1 MILRRTIF
9 SGFAGF
15 FCICATLI
23 APHGLQGGAA
33 QAQVIDM
40 AGVDCGQ
47 FDRLGERRKR
57 SIGVWL
63 HGYYA
68 GTGQRPLLDLTGIEE
83 AVDALIDHCAG
94 NPEAPLV
101 SGETA
106 GILRQETTRDAI
118 RPGNTGPS
126 SGLRIVV
133 PQDMPR
139 DAPRDAPR
147 TGPVDRPATNPG
159 SPGPELR
166 RPRPID

>member
-1 MILRRTIF
+1 MRRTIF
-9 SGFAGF
+9 CGFAGIF
-15 FCICATLI
+15 SVGAALI
-23 APHGLQGGAA
+23 TPPGLRDSAA

-40 AGVDCGQ
+40 TGVACSQ

-68 GTGQRPLLDLTGIEE
+68 GTGQRPLLDMGGIEE
-83 AVDALIDHCAG
+83 AVDALISFCAE
-94 NPEAPLV
+94 NPDAPLV

-106 GILRQETTRDAI
+106 GILRQEPSGHAL
-118 RPGNTGPS
+118 RPGSARPS

-133 PQDMPR
+133 PQDTPR
-139 DAPRDAPR
+139 DTPR
-147 TGPVDRPATNPG
+147 TGPEGRTTT
-159 SPGPELR
+159 SPDSLAPELR

>member
-1 MILRRTIF
+1 VILRRTIF
-9 SGFAGF
+9 SGFSGF
-15 FCICATLI
+15 FCICATFI
-23 APHGLQGGAA
+23 APHDLQGGAA

-83 AVDALIDHCAG
+83 AVDALIRHCAET
-94 NPEAPLV
+94 PEAPLI

-106 GILRQETTRDAI
+106 GILRQETTRDAAN
-118 RPGNTGPS
+118 PGNPEPS

-133 PQDMPR
+133 PQDTPRDMPR
-139 DAPRDAPR
+139 DTPRDTPR
-147 TGPVDRPATNPG
+147 TGPSESPA
-159 SPGPELR
+159 PELR
-166 RPRPID
+166 RPRPVD

>member
-15 FCICATLI
+15 FCICTTFI
-23 APHGLQGGAA
+23 APHGLQGSAA

-40 AGVDCGQ
+40 ASVDCGQ

-83 AVDALIDHCAG
+83 AVDALIRHCAE

-106 GILRQETTRDAI
+106 GILRQETTRDVV
-118 RPGNTGPS
+118 RPGNREPS

-139 DAPRDAPR
+139 DEPR
-147 TGPVDRPATNPG
+147 TGPSDRPAT
-159 SPGPELR
+159 SPESPAPELR
-166 RPRPID
+166 RPRPVD